1 MRTVDK
7 VVDKL
12 AKLIDVK
19 TIVTF
24 TITAVFAYLAVKR
37 EIPATKVYETFL
49 WIIAFY
55 FGMQYKK
62 KENVKE
68 NENEAEKED

>member
-1 MRTVDK
+1 MRTINKLVDR
-7 VVDKL
+7 L

-37 EIPATKVYETFL
+37 EIPSDKVYETFL
-49 WIIAFY
+49 MIIAFY
-55 FGMQYKK
+55 FGTQHKK
-62 KENVKE
+62 T
-68 NENEAEKED
+68 EKEKEE